1 MGAEAVEARV
11 RATGLLAAGHPVV
24 VLLSGGRDSVCLLD
38 LAVRV
43 AGRGAVSALHVEY
56 GLRED
61 ANADAAH
68 CDAVCESLGVP
79 LGVHR
84 PRRAPGATGNV
95 QAWARAERYAEAE
108 RLARA
113 RGADVAAGHTA
124 SDQAETV
131 PVSYTHLRA
140 HET

>member
-68 CDAVCESLGVP
+68 CGAVCESLGVP
-79 LGVHR
+79 LGIHR
-84 PRRAPGATGNV
+84 TRRA
-95 QAWARAERYAEAE
+95 
-108 RLARA
+108 
-113 RGADVAAGHTA
+113 
-124 SDQAETV
+124 
-131 PVSYTHLRA
+131 
-140 HET
+140 